1 MTINLRECVLL
12 IQCNPADVRLISKAL
27 TTPSHSVL
35 EVEAVNKVPDALERI
50 RKGGVRSVIV
60 DIEMPEGFARFEE
73 LLSAAPDIPILIL
86 SGTETECI
94 ARQAVEQGAHD
105 YMLKNQLEEFRL
117 KRVVGSMIALKAKEE
132 AAIQQQERADVIL
145 SCTGDAVL
153 ISDAAGF
160 VRHLNEPAE
169 TLTGWFGR
177 EALGRSLGEVFQTI
191 DATSRQPVGDPLAAA
206 TAEKKHVPLCSNCVL
221 VQRNGFEVAIE
232 GSAAHTRGPKGNKT
246 GAIFVFNDI
255 SAARARSL
263 ELSHLA
269 QHDFLTDLPN
279 RVLLNDRITQA
290 ISFAARYSKQLAVMF
305 VDLDG
310 FKRINDSLGHTSG
323 DKLLQLVASRLVAC
337 VRRSDTVSRLGG
349 DEFVVLLYQVEHAED
364 AAFISKKILSSLAEP
379 FSIEQKHLDIS
390 ASIGVSTYPGD
401 GQDAETLIHKAD
413 TAMYAA
419 KKLGRNN
426 CQFFKP
432 EMQARFLERQSLEGS
447 LRYALSRNEFRLHY
461 QPKIDLKTGEIT
473 GVEALLRWQHPT
485 RGMIQPLQFV
495 PIAEESGLIV
505 SIGQWV
511 LLQACRQARA
521 CMDAGLPP
529 VRMAVNVSAAEFM
542 AKDFLSGVRATL
554 ISTGV
559 DPHNLELELTETV
572 LMRDAESAV
581 RILHALKAIGVQLAV
596 DDFGIGYSSFSY
608 LQRFPLDALK
618 IDRTFIN
625 EISAAGEGA
634 TILSAMI
641 DIGLSLKHRV
651 IAEGVETREQLHFLQ
666 KKGCSEGQG
675 YLFCHPNI
683 QPSRPKPFF
692 KGDLE
697 ASAQPL
703 KKLKNGTGLGYD
715 DAFHHQLAGG
725 I

>member
-1 MTINLRECVLL
+1 MKSELRDCVLL

-27 TTPSHSVL
+27 TTPSHRIL
-35 EVEAVNKVPDALERI
+35 EVESVNKVPDALERI
-50 RKGGVRSVIV
+50 RRGGVRSVIM

-73 LLSAAPDIPILIL
+73 LLSAAPHIPILIL

-94 ARQAVEQGAHD
+94 ARQAVEQGAQD
-105 YMLKNQLEEFRL
+105 YMLKNQVEEFRL
-117 KRVVGSMIALKAKEE
+117 KRVVRSMIELKAKEE

-153 ISDAAGF
+153 ISDVAGF

-169 TLTGWFGR
+169 SLTGWSCR
-177 EALGRSLGEVFQTI
+177 EAIGRSLDEIFQTI
-191 DATSRQPVGDPLAAA
+191 DAVSRLAAGDPLAAA
-206 TAEKKHVPLCSNCVL
+206 VDKKHVPLCSNCL
-221 VQRNGFEVAIE
+221 LIQRNGFEVAIE
-232 GSAAHTRGPKGNKT
+232 GSAAYTRDPAGNIT
-246 GAIFVFNDI
+246 GSIFVFNDI
-255 SAARARSL
+255 SAARAKSL

-290 ISFAARYSKQLAVMF
+290 ISFAARYSKELAVMF
-305 VDLDG
+305 VDLDD

-323 DKLLQLVASRLVAC
+323 DKLLQSVSNRLVAC

-349 DEFVVLLYQVEHAED
+349 DEFVVLLSQVEHAED
-364 AAFISKKILSSLAEP
+364 ATFISKKILSSLAEP
-379 FSIEQKHLDIS
+379 FSVDHKYLDIS

-401 GQDAETLIHKAD
+401 GQDAETLLHKAD

-426 CQFFKP
+426 CQFFKVD
-432 EMQARFLERQSLEGS
+432 MQARVLERQSLEGS
-447 LRYALSRNEFRLHY
+447 LRHALSRNEFTLHY
-461 QPKIDLKTGEIT
+461 QPKIDLKTGEIA

-485 RGMIQPLQFV
+485 RGMISPLQFI

-505 SIGQWV
+505 PIGQWV
-511 LLQACRQARA
+511 LVQACRQARA
-521 CMDAGLPP
+521 WTDAGLPP

-542 AKDFLSGVRATL
+542 AKDFLSGVRAAL
-554 ISTGV
+554 ISSGV

-651 IAEGVETREQLHFLQ
+651 IAEGVETLEQLHFLQ

-675 YLFCHPNI
+675 YLFCHPI
-683 QPSRPKPFF
+683 VAEKFAEFLKSGAR
-692 KGDLE
+692 E
-697 ASAQPL
+697 SAV
-703 KKLKNGTGLGYD
+703 
-715 DAFHHQLAGG
+715 H
-725 I
+725 

>member
-1 MTINLRECVLL
+1 VKIELKECVLL
-12 IQCNPADVRLISKAL
+12 IQCNPADVRLIAKAL
-27 TTPSHSVL
+27 TTPSHSIL
-35 EVEAVNKVPDALERI
+35 EVESVNKMPDALERI
-50 RKGGVRSVIV
+50 RKGGVRSVIM
-60 DIEMPEGFARFEE
+60 DIEMPEGLARFEE
-73 LLSAAPDIPILIL
+73 LLSAAPCIPILIL

-94 ARQAVEQGAHD
+94 ARQAVEQGAQD
-105 YMLKNQLEEFRL
+105 YLLKNQLEQFRL
-117 KRVVGSMIALKAKEE
+117 KRIVRSMIALKSKED
-132 AAIQQQERADVIL
+132 AAIQQQERADAIL

-153 ISDAAGF
+153 IGDLAGC
-160 VRHLNEPAE
+160 VVHLNTAAE
-169 TLTGWFGR
+169 ALTGWSCG
-177 EALGRSLGEVFQTI
+177 EARARSIGEVFQTI
-191 DATSRQPVGDPLAAA
+191 DAISRQPVGDPLAVLVAD
-206 TAEKKHVPLCSNCVL
+206 EGNVPLCSNCVM
-221 VQRNGFEVAIE
+221 VQRNGSEVAIE
-232 GSAAHTRGPKGNKT
+232 GSAAHTRDRT
-246 GAIFVFNDI
+246 GKITGKVLVFKDV
-255 SAARARSL
+255 STARAKSL

-290 ISFAARYSKQLAVMF
+290 ISFAVRYNKQLAVMF
-305 VDLDG
+305 VDLDE
-310 FKRINDSLGHTSG
+310 FKKINDSLGHTVG
-323 DKLLQLVASRLVAC
+323 DKLLQSVASRLVAC

-364 AAFISKKILSSLAEP
+364 AAFISKKILSSLTEP

-401 GQDAETLIHKAD
+401 GQDAETLIQKAD

-419 KKLGRNN
+419 KALGRNN
-426 CQFFKP
+426 WQFFRAD
-432 EMQARFLERQSLEGS
+432 MQAQLLERQSLEGD
-447 LRYALSRNEFRLHY
+447 LRCALSRNQFTLHY
-461 QPKIDLKTGEIT
+461 QPKINLETGEIA
-473 GVEALLRWQHPT
+473 GVEALLRWQHPK
-485 RGMIQPLQFV
+485 RGMISPVQFV

-505 SIGQWV
+505 PIGQWV
-511 LLQACRQARA
+511 LLQACRQSRA
-521 CMDAGLPP
+521 WMDAEIPP
-529 VRMAVNVSAAEFM
+529 VRIAVNVSAAEFM

-651 IAEGVETREQLHFLQ
+651 IAEGVETVEQLDFLK

-675 YLFCHPNI
+675 YLFCHPI
-683 QPSRPKPFF
+683 IAEKFAEFLKCGVR
-692 KGDLE
+692 E
-697 ASAQPL
+697 SAV
-703 KKLKNGTGLGYD
+703 
-715 DAFHHQLAGG
+715 H
-725 I
+725 

>member
-1 MTINLRECVLL
+1 MKIELSGCVLL
-12 IQCNPADVRLISKAL
+12 IQCNPADVRLISRAL

-35 EVEAVNKVPDALERI
+35 EIESVNKVPDALERI
-50 RKGGVRSVIV
+50 REGGVRSLIM
-60 DIEMPEGFARFEE
+60 DIEMPEGLARFQE
-73 LLSAAPDIPILIL
+73 LLSAAPHIPILIL

-94 ARQAVEQGAHD
+94 ARQAVEQGAQD
-105 YMLKNQLEEFRL
+105 YMLKNQLEQFRL
-117 KRVVGSMIALKAKEE
+117 KRVVRSMIALKSKEE

-169 TLTGWFGR
+169 SLTGWSCR
-177 EALGRSLGEVFQTI
+177 EALGRPLGEVFQTI
-191 DATSRQPVGDPLAAA
+191 DATSRQPAGDPLATAA
-206 TAEKKHVPLCSNCVL
+206 VEKKHVPLCSNCVL
-221 VQRNGFEVAIE
+221 VQRNGLEVAIE
-232 GSAAHTRGPKGNKT
+232 GSAAYTRDTMGNKT

-255 SAARARSL
+255 SAARAKSL

-310 FKRINDSLGHTSG
+310 FKRINDSLGHTVG
-323 DKLLQLVASRLVAC
+323 DKLLQSVASRLVAC

-401 GQDAETLIHKAD
+401 GQDAETLLHKAD

-426 CQFFKP
+426 CQFFRAA
-432 EMQARFLERQSLEGS
+432 MQARILERQSLEGS
-447 LRYALSRNEFRLHY
+447 LRHALSRNEFTLHY
-461 QPKIDLKTGEIT
+461 QPKIDLKTGEIA
-473 GVEALLRWQHPT
+473 GVEALLRWRHPT
-485 RGMIQPLQFV
+485 RGLISPLQFV
-495 PIAEESGLIV
+495 PIAEETGLIV
-505 SIGQWV
+505 PIGQWV
-511 LLQACRQARA
+511 LLQACRQSRA
-521 CMDAGLPP
+521 WMDAGLPP
-529 VRMAVNVSAAEFM
+529 VRIAVNVSAAEFM
-542 AKDFLSGVRATL
+542 AKDFLSGVRAAL

-651 IAEGVETREQLHFLQ
+651 IAEGVETVEQLKFLK

-675 YLFCHPNI
+675 YLFCHPI
-683 QPSRPKPFF
+683 IAEKFAEFLKCGVR
-692 KGDLE
+692 E
-697 ASAQPL
+697 SAV
-703 KKLKNGTGLGYD
+703 
-715 DAFHHQLAGG
+715 H
-725 I
+725 

>member
-1 MTINLRECVLL
+1 MKIEPTECVLL
-12 IQCNPADVRLISKAL
+12 IHCNPSDVRLISKAL
-27 TTPSHSVL
+27 IAPPHRIL
-35 EVEAVNKVPDALERI
+35 EVESVNKLADALERI
-50 RKGGVRSVIV
+50 GQGGVRGVIM
-60 DIEMPEGFARFEE
+60 DIEMPEGFPRFEE
-73 LLSAAPDIPILIL
+73 LFSAAPNIPILIL

-94 ARQAVEQGAHD
+94 ARQAVEQGAQD
-105 YMLKNQLEEFRL
+105 YLLKNQLEEFRL
-117 KRVVGSMIALKAKEE
+117 GRVVRSMIELKAKEE
-132 AAIQQQERADVIL
+132 AAIQQQQRADVIL

-153 ISDAAGF
+153 ISDVAGF
-160 VRHLNEPAE
+160 VRHLNETAE
-169 TLTGWFGR
+169 LLTGWSCQ
-177 EALGRSLGEVFQTI
+177 EAVGRSLDEVFQTI
-191 DATSRQPVGDPLAAA
+191 DSISRQAVGDPLATAA
-206 TAEKKHVPLCSNCVL
+206 VDKKNVPLCSNCVL
-221 VQRNGFEVAIE
+221 VQRHGFEVAIE
-232 GSAAHTRGPKGNKT
+232 GSAAYTRDRGGNID
-246 GAIFVFNDI
+246 GSIFVFNDI
-255 SAARARSL
+255 SAARAKSL

-310 FKRINDSLGHTSG
+310 FKRINESLGQTNG

-379 FSIEQKHLDIS
+379 FFVEQKHLDIS

-401 GQDAETLIHKAD
+401 GQDAETLLHKAD

-426 CQFFKP
+426 CQFFRAD
-432 EMQARFLERQSLEGS
+432 MQFRLLERQSLEGS
-447 LRYALSRNEFRLHY
+447 LRHALSRDEFTLHY
-461 QPKIDLKTGEIT
+461 QPKISLKTGEIT
-473 GVEALLRWQHPT
+473 GVEALLRWKHPT
-485 RGMIQPLQFV
+485 RGLISPLQFV
-495 PIAEESGLIV
+495 PTAEETGWIV
-505 SIGQWV
+505 PIRQRV
-511 LLQACRQARA
+511 LLQSCRQSRA
-521 CMDAGLPP
+521 WMDAGLPP

-542 AKDFLSGVRATL
+542 AKDFLSGVRAAL

-596 DDFGIGYSSFSY
+596 DDFGVGYSSFSY

-651 IAEGVETREQLHFLQ
+651 IAEGVETAEQLHFLQ
-666 KKGCSEGQG
+666 KRGCSEGQG
-675 YLFCHPNI
+675 YLFCHPI
-683 QPSRPKPFF
+683 IAEKFAEF
-692 KGDLE
+692 LE
-697 ASAQPL
+697 SGARESVV
-703 KKLKNGTGLGYD
+703 
-715 DAFHHQLAGG
+715 H
-725 I
+725 

>member
-1 MTINLRECVLL
+1 MKIEPLECVLL

-27 TTPSHSVL
+27 IAPPHHIL
-35 EVEAVNKVPDALERI
+35 EVEFVNKVPDALERI
-50 RKGGVRSVIV
+50 RKGGVRTVIM
-60 DIEMPEGFARFEE
+60 DIEMLEGFARFEE
-73 LLSAAPDIPILIL
+73 LFSAAPNMPILIL

-94 ARQAVEQGAHD
+94 ARQAVEHGAQD
-105 YMLKNQLEEFRL
+105 YILKNQLEEFRL
-117 KRVVGSMIALKAKEE
+117 GRVVRSMIELKAKEE
-132 AAIQQQERADVIL
+132 AAIQQQQRADVIL

-153 ISDAAGF
+153 ISDVAGF

-169 TLTGWFGR
+169 LLTGWSCQ
-177 EALGRSLGEVFQTI
+177 EAIGRSLDEVFQTI
-191 DATSRQPVGDPLAAA
+191 DTISRQAVGDPLATAA
-206 TAEKKHVPLCSNCVL
+206 VDKKYVPLCSNCVL
-221 VQRNGFEVAIE
+221 VQRHGFEVAIE
-232 GSAAHTRGPKGNKT
+232 GSAAYTRDRVGNIN
-246 GAIFVFNDI
+246 GSIFVFNDI
-255 SAARARSL
+255 SAARAKSL

-290 ISFAARYSKQLAVMF
+290 ISFSARYSKELAVMF
-305 VDLDG
+305 IDLDD

-323 DKLLQLVASRLVAC
+323 DKLLQSVANRLVAC

-349 DEFVVLLYQVEHAED
+349 DEFVVLLSQVEHAED
-364 AAFISKKILSSLAEP
+364 ATFISKKILTSLAEP
-379 FSIEQKHLDIS
+379 FSVDHKYLDIS

-401 GQDAETLIHKAD
+401 GQDAETLLHKAD

-419 KKLGRNN
+419 KKIGRNN
-426 CQFFKP
+426 CQFFKAD
-432 EMQARFLERQSLEGS
+432 MQARVLERLSLEGS
-447 LRYALSRNEFRLHY
+447 LRHALSRNEFSLHY
-461 QPKIDLKTGEIT
+461 QPKINLKTGEIT

-485 RGMIQPLQFV
+485 RGMISPLQFV
-495 PIAEESGLIV
+495 PIAEETGLIV
-505 SIGQWV
+505 PIGQWV
-511 LLQACRQARA
+511 LLNACRQARA
-521 CMDAGLPP
+521 WIDAGLPP

-542 AKDFLSGVRATL
+542 AKDFLSGVRAAL

-559 DPHNLELELTETV
+559 DPHHLELELTETV

-651 IAEGVETREQLHFLQ
+651 IAEGVETVEQLHFLQ

-675 YLFCHPNI
+675 YLFCHPVI
-683 QPSRPKPFF
+683 AEKFAEF
-692 KGDLE
+692 LKGGVRE
-697 ASAQPL
+697 SAV
-703 KKLKNGTGLGYD
+703 
-715 DAFHHQLAGG
+715 H
-725 I
+725 

>member
-1 MTINLRECVLL
+1 MKIELKECVLL

-27 TTPSHSVL
+27 TTPSHSIL
-35 EVEAVNKVPDALERI
+35 EVESVNKMPEALERI
-50 RKGGVRSVIV
+50 RKGGVRSVIM
-60 DIEMPEGFARFEE
+60 DIEMPEGLARFEE
-73 LLSAAPDIPILIL
+73 LLSAAPYIPVLIL

-94 ARQAVEQGAHD
+94 ARQAVEQGAQD
-105 YMLKNQLEEFRL
+105 YMLKNQLEQFRL
-117 KRVVGSMIALKAKEE
+117 KRIVRSMIALKSKEE
-132 AAIQQQERADVIL
+132 AAIQQQERADAIL

-153 ISDAAGF
+153 IGDIAGC
-160 VRHLNEPAE
+160 VVHLNTAAE
-169 TLTGWFGR
+169 ALTGWSCG
-177 EALGRSLGEVFQTI
+177 EARARSIGEVFQTI
-191 DATSRQPVGDPLAAA
+191 DAISRQPVGDPLAVVVAD
-206 TAEKKHVPLCSNCVL
+206 EGNVPLCSNCVM
-221 VQRNGFEVAIE
+221 VQRSGSEVAIE
-232 GSAAHTRGPKGNKT
+232 GSAAHTRDRT
-246 GAIFVFNDI
+246 GKITGKVLVFKDV
-255 SAARARSL
+255 SVARAKSL

-290 ISFAARYSKQLAVMF
+290 ISFAARHTKQLAVMF
-305 VDLDG
+305 VDLDD
-310 FKRINDSLGHTSG
+310 FKKINDSLGHTVG
-323 DKLLQLVASRLVAC
+323 DKLLQSVASRLVAC

-364 AAFISKKILSSLAEP
+364 AAFIIKKIFSSLTEP

-401 GQDAETLIHKAD
+401 GQDVETLIQKAD

-426 CQFFKP
+426 WQFFRAD
-432 EMQARFLERQSLEGS
+432 MQARILERQSLEGD
-447 LRYALSRNEFRLHY
+447 LRYALSRNQFTLHY
-461 QPKIDLKTGEIT
+461 QPKINLETGEIA
-473 GVEALLRWQHPT
+473 GVEALLRWQHPM
-485 RGMIQPLQFV
+485 RGLISPVQFV

-505 SIGQWV
+505 PIGQWV
-511 LLQACRQARA
+511 LLQACRQSRA
-521 CMDAGLPP
+521 WMDAGIPP
-529 VRMAVNVSAAEFM
+529 VRIAVNVSAAEFM

-596 DDFGIGYSSFSY
+596 DDFGIGFSSFSY

-651 IAEGVETREQLHFLQ
+651 IAEGVETVEQLHFLK

-675 YLFCHPNI
+675 YLFCHPI
-683 QPSRPKPFF
+683 IAEKFVEFLKCGVR
-692 KGDLE
+692 E
-697 ASAQPL
+697 SAV
-703 KKLKNGTGLGYD
+703 
-715 DAFHHQLAGG
+715 H
-725 I
+725 

>member
-1 MTINLRECVLL
+1 MKIEPRECVLL

-27 TTPSHSVL
+27 TTPSHSIL
-35 EVEAVNKVPDALERI
+35 EVESVNRVPDALERI
-50 RKGGVRSVIV
+50 SKGGVRSIIM
-60 DIEMPEGFARFEE
+60 DIEMPEGLARFEE
-73 LLSAAPDIPILIL
+73 LLSAAPHIPILIL

-94 ARQAVEQGAHD
+94 ARQAVEQGAQD
-105 YMLKNQLEEFRL
+105 YMLKNELEQFRL
-117 KRVVGSMIALKAKEE
+117 KRVVRGMIELKSKEE
-132 AAIQQQERADVIL
+132 AAIQQQQRADVIL

-169 TLTGWFGR
+169 SLTGWSCR

-191 DATSRQPVGDPLAAA
+191 DATSRQVTGDPWA
-206 TAEKKHVPLCSNCVL
+206 TAVGEKKHVPLCSNCIL
-221 VQRNGFEVAIE
+221 VQRNGLEVAIE
-232 GSAAHTRGPKGNKT
+232 GSAAYTRDAMGNKT

-255 SAARARSL
+255 SAARAKSL

-310 FKRINDSLGHTSG
+310 FKRTNDSLGHTVG
-323 DKLLQLVASRLVAC
+323 DKLLQSVASRLVAC

-379 FSIEQKHLDIS
+379 FSIDQKHLDIS

-401 GQDAETLIHKAD
+401 GQDAESLLHKAD

-426 CQFFKP
+426 CQFFKAA
-432 EMQARFLERQSLEGS
+432 MQARILERQSLEGS
-447 LRYALSRNEFRLHY
+447 LRHALSRNEFTLHY
-461 QPKIDLKTGEIT
+461 QPKTDLKTGEIA
-473 GVEALLRWQHPT
+473 GVEALLRWKHPT
-485 RGMIQPLQFV
+485 RGLISPLQFV
-495 PIAEESGLIV
+495 PIAEETGLIV
-505 SIGQWV
+505 PIGQWV
-511 LLQACRQARA
+511 LLQACQQSRA
-521 CMDAGLPP
+521 WMDAGIPP
-529 VRMAVNVSAAEFM
+529 VRIAVNVSAAEFM
-542 AKDFLSGVRATL
+542 AKDFLSGVRAAL

-625 EISAAGEGA
+625 EISEAGEGA

-651 IAEGVETREQLHFLQ
+651 IAEGVETVEQLQFLK

-675 YLFCHPNI
+675 YLFCHPMI
-683 QPSRPKPFF
+683 AEKFAEFLQC
-692 KGDLE
+692 GVG
-697 ASAQPL
+697 ASAVHEE
-703 KKLKNGTGLGYD
+703 TIRC
-715 DAFHHQLAGG
+715 AS
-725 I
+725 

>member
-1 MTINLRECVLL
+1 MTINLRDCVLL

-73 LLSAAPDIPILIL
+73 LLSAAPHIPILIL

-105 YMLKNQLEEFRL
+105 YLLKNQLEEFRL
-117 KRVVGSMIALKAKEE
+117 KRVVRSMIALKAKEE
-132 AAIQQQERADVIL
+132 AAIQQQERAEVIL

-191 DATSRQPVGDPLAAA
+191 DANSRQPVGDPLTAA

-232 GSAAHTRGPKGNKT
+232 GSAAHTRDLKGNKT

-349 DEFVVLLYQVEHAED
+349 DEVVVLLYQVEHAED

-432 EMQARFLERQSLEGS
+432 EMQAPFLERQRLEGS
-447 LRYALSRNEFRLHY
+447 LRHALSRNEFTLHY
-461 QPKIDLKTGEIT
+461 QPKISLKTGEIT
-473 GVEALLRWQHPT
+473 GVEALLRWKHPT
-485 RGMIQPLQFV
+485 RGLISPLQFV
-495 PIAEESGLIV
+495 PIAEETGLIV
-505 SIGQWV
+505 PIGQWV
-511 LLQACRQARA
+511 LLQACRQSRA
-521 CMDAGLPP
+521 WMDAGLPP

-542 AKDFLSGVRATL
+542 AKDFLSGVRAAL

-559 DPHNLELELTETV
+559 DPHDLELELTETV

-596 DDFGIGYSSFSY
+596 DDFGI
-608 LQRFPLDALK
+608 
-618 IDRTFIN
+618 
-625 EISAAGEGA
+625 
-634 TILSAMI
+634 
-641 DIGLSLKHRV
+641 
-651 IAEGVETREQLHFLQ
+651 
-666 KKGCSEGQG
+666 
-675 YLFCHPNI
+675 
-683 QPSRPKPFF
+683 
-692 KGDLE
+692 
-697 ASAQPL
+697 
-703 KKLKNGTGLGYD
+703 
-715 DAFHHQLAGG
+715 
-725 I
+725 

>member
-1 MTINLRECVLL
+1 MKIEPRECVLL

-27 TTPSHSVL
+27 TTPSHSIL
-35 EVEAVNKVPDALERI
+35 EVESVNRVPDALERI
-50 RKGGVRSVIV
+50 SKGGVRSIIM
-60 DIEMPEGFARFEE
+60 DIEMPEGLTRFEE
-73 LLSAAPDIPILIL
+73 LLSAAPHIPILIL

-94 ARQAVEQGAHD
+94 ARQAVEQGAQD
-105 YMLKNQLEEFRL
+105 YMLKNQLEQFRL
-117 KRVVGSMIALKAKEE
+117 KRVVRSMIELKSKEE

-169 TLTGWFGR
+169 SLTGWSCR

-191 DATSRQPVGDPLAAA
+191 DATSRQVTGDPWA
-206 TAEKKHVPLCSNCVL
+206 TAVGEKKHVPLCSNCIL
-221 VQRNGFEVAIE
+221 VQRNGLEVAIE
-232 GSAAHTRGPKGNKT
+232 GSAAYTRDAMGNKT

-255 SAARARSL
+255 SVARAKSL

-310 FKRINDSLGHTSG
+310 FKRINDSLGHTVG
-323 DKLLQLVASRLVAC
+323 DKLLQSVASRLVAC

-379 FSIEQKHLDIS
+379 FSIDQKHLDIS

-401 GQDAETLIHKAD
+401 GQDAESLLHKAD

-426 CQFFKP
+426 CQFFKAA
-432 EMQARFLERQSLEGS
+432 MQARILERQSLEGS
-447 LRYALSRNEFRLHY
+447 LRHALSRNEFTLHY
-461 QPKIDLKTGEIT
+461 QPKIDLKTGKIA
-473 GVEALLRWQHPT
+473 GVEALLRWKHPR
-485 RGMIQPLQFV
+485 RGLISPLQFV
-495 PIAEESGLIV
+495 PIAEDTGLIV
-505 SIGQWV
+505 PIGQWV
-511 LLQACRQARA
+511 LLQACQQSRA
-521 CMDAGLPP
+521 WMDAGIPP
-529 VRMAVNVSAAEFM
+529 VRIAVNVSAAEFM
-542 AKDFLSGVRATL
+542 AKDFLSGVRAAL

-625 EISAAGEGA
+625 EISEAGEGA

-651 IAEGVETREQLHFLQ
+651 IAEGVETVEQLQFLK

-675 YLFCHPNI
+675 YLFCHPMI
-683 QPSRPKPFF
+683 AEKFAEFLQC
-692 KGDLE
+692 GVG
-697 ASAQPL
+697 ASAVHEE
-703 KKLKNGTGLGYD
+703 TTRC
-715 DAFHHQLAGG
+715 AS
-725 I
+725 

>member
-1 MTINLRECVLL
+1 MKIEVRECVLV

-27 TTPSHSVL
+27 TVPSQRNL
-35 EVEAVNKVPDALERI
+35 EVEALNKVSDAVARI
-50 RKGGVRSVIV
+50 RKGGVRSVIM
-60 DIEMPEGFARFEE
+60 DIEMPGEFARFEE
-73 LLSAAPDIPILIL
+73 LFSAAPQIPILIL
-86 SGTETECI
+86 SGTETECL
-94 ARQAVEQGAHD
+94 ARQAVEQGAQD

-117 KRVVGSMIALKAKEE
+117 KRVVWRMIDLQAKEE

-169 TLTGWFGR
+169 SLTGWTCR
-177 EALGRSLGEVFQTI
+177 EASGRSLGEVFQTI
-191 DATSRQPVGDPLAAA
+191 DTISRQAAGDPLATAA
-206 TAEKKHVPLCSNCVL
+206 VDKKQVPLCSNCIL
-221 VQRNGFEVAIE
+221 IQRSGSEVAIE
-232 GSAAHTRGPKGNKT
+232 GSAAYTRDPVGNIT
-246 GAIFVFNDI
+246 GSIFVFNDI
-255 SAARARSL
+255 SAARAKSL

-290 ISFAARYSKQLAVMF
+290 ISHAARYSKELAVMF
-305 VDLDG
+305 IDLDD

-323 DKLLQLVASRLVAC
+323 DKLLQSVANRLVAC

-349 DEFVVLLYQVEHAED
+349 DEFVVLLSQVEHAED
-364 AAFISKKILSSLAEP
+364 ATFISKKILSSLAEP
-379 FSIEQKHLDIS
+379 FSVDHKYLDIS
-390 ASIGVSTYPGD
+390 ASIGVSTYPDD
-401 GQDAETLIHKAD
+401 GQDAESLLHKAD

-432 EMQARFLERQSLEGS
+432 EMQARVLERQSLEGS
-447 LRYALSRNEFRLHY
+447 LRHALSRNEFRLHY
-461 QPKIDLKTGEIT
+461 QPKIDLVTGEIT

-495 PIAEESGLIV
+495 SIAEESGLIV

-511 LLQACRQARA
+511 LLHACRQARA
-521 CMDAGLPP
+521 WMDAGLPP

-651 IAEGVETREQLHFLQ
+651 IAEGVETAEQLHFLQ

-675 YLFCHPNI
+675 YFFCHPLI
-683 QPSRPKPFF
+683 AEKFAEF
-692 KGDLE
+692 LKGGVRE
-697 ASAQPL
+697 SAV
-703 KKLKNGTGLGYD
+703 
-715 DAFHHQLAGG
+715 H
-725 I
+725 

>member
-1 MTINLRECVLL
+1 MKDDPRECVLL
-12 IQCNPADVRLISKAL
+12 IQCNPADLRLISKAL
-27 TTPSHSVL
+27 TTPSHSIL
-35 EVEAVNKVPDALERI
+35 EVESLNKVPDALERI
-50 RKGGVRSVIV
+50 RKGGVQSIIM
-60 DIEMPEGFARFEE
+60 DIEMPKGLARFEE
-73 LLSAAPDIPILIL
+73 LSSAAPHIPILIL

-94 ARQAVEQGAHD
+94 ARQAVEQGAQD
-105 YMLKNQLEEFRL
+105 YMLKNQLEQFRL
-117 KRVVGSMIALKAKEE
+117 NRLVRSMIALKSKEE
-132 AAIQQQERADVIL
+132 AAIQQQERADAIL

-153 ISDAAGF
+153 IGDIAGC
-160 VRHLNEPAE
+160 VVHLNTAAE
-169 TLTGWFGR
+169 VLTGWSCG
-177 EALGRSLGEVFQTI
+177 EARTRSIGEVFQTI
-191 DATSRQPVGDPLAAA
+191 DAISRQPVGDPLAVVVAD
-206 TAEKKHVPLCSNCVL
+206 EGNVPLCSNCVM
-221 VQRNGFEVAIE
+221 VQRSGSEVAIE
-232 GSAAHTRGPKGNKT
+232 GSAAHTRDRAGKIT
-246 GAIFVFNDI
+246 GKVLVFKDV
-255 SAARARSL
+255 SAARAKSL

-310 FKRINDSLGHTSG
+310 FKKINDSLGHTVG
-323 DKLLQLVASRLVAC
+323 DKLLQSVSNRLVAC

-364 AAFISKKILSSLAEP
+364 AAFISKKILSSLTEP

-401 GQDAETLIHKAD
+401 GQDVETLIQKAD

-419 KKLGRNN
+419 KNLGRNN
-426 CQFFKP
+426 CQFFRAD
-432 EMQARFLERQSLEGS
+432 MQARVLERQSLEGD
-447 LRYALSRNEFRLHY
+447 LRYALPRNQFTLHY
-461 QPKIDLKTGEIT
+461 QPKIDLKTGAIT
-473 GVEALLRWQHPT
+473 GVEALLRWQHPK
-485 RGMIQPLQFV
+485 RGMISPVQFV

-505 SIGQWV
+505 PIGQWV
-511 LLQACRQARA
+511 LLQACRQSRA
-521 CMDAGLPP
+521 WMDAGIPP
-529 VRMAVNVSAAEFM
+529 VRIAVNVSAAEFM

-651 IAEGVETREQLHFLQ
+651 IAEGVETVEQLQFLK

-675 YLFCHPNI
+675 YLFCHPVI
-683 QPSRPKPFF
+683 AEKFAEFLKCGVR
-692 KGDLE
+692 E
-697 ASAQPL
+697 SAV
-703 KKLKNGTGLGYD
+703 
-715 DAFHHQLAGG
+715 H
-725 I
+725 

>member
-1 MTINLRECVLL
+1 MNIEPRECVLL

-27 TTPSHSVL
+27 TTSSHIDL
-35 EVEAVNKVPDALERI
+35 EVVSVNHVPDALERI
-50 RKGGVRSVIV
+50 GKGGVRSVIM
-60 DIEMPEGFARFEE
+60 DIEMADGFARFEE
-73 LLSAAPDIPILIL
+73 LLSVAPHIPILIL

-94 ARQAVEQGAHD
+94 ARQAVEQGAQD

-117 KRVVGSMIALKAKEE
+117 KRVVRSMIALKAKEE
-132 AAIQQQERADVIL
+132 AASQQQERADVIL
-145 SCTGDAVL
+145 SCTGDAIL

-169 TLTGWFGR
+169 ILTGWSCR
-177 EALGRSLGEVFQTI
+177 EALGHSLGEVFQII
-191 DATSRQPVGDPLAAA
+191 DGISRQAVGDPLATAA
-206 TAEKKHVPLCSNCVL
+206 VGKKHIPLCLNCVL

-232 GSAAHTRGPKGNKT
+232 GSAAYTRNPVGNKT
-246 GAIFVFNDI
+246 EAIFVFNDI
-255 SAARARSL
+255 SAARAKSL

-290 ISFAARYSKQLAVMF
+290 ISFAARYNKQLAVMF

-364 AAFISKKILSSLAEP
+364 AAYISKKILSSLAEP
-379 FSIEQKHLDIS
+379 FSVDQKHLDIS

-401 GQDAETLIHKAD
+401 GQDAETLLQKAD

-426 CQFFKP
+426 CQFFRA
-432 EMQARFLERQSLEGS
+432 EMQARLLERQRLEGS
-447 LRYALSRNEFRLHY
+447 LRHALSRNEFTLQY
-461 QPKIDLKTGEIT
+461 QPKIDLKTGEIA
-473 GVEALLRWQHPT
+473 GVEALLRWKHPT
-485 RGMIQPLQFV
+485 RGLISPLQFV
-495 PIAEESGLIV
+495 PIAEETGLIV
-505 SIGQWV
+505 PIGQWV
-511 LLQACRQARA
+511 LLQACRQTRA
-521 CMDAGLPP
+521 WMDAGLPP
-529 VRMAVNVSAAEFM
+529 VRIAVNVSAAEFM
-542 AKDFLSGVRATL
+542 AKDFLSGVRAAL

-572 LMRDAESAV
+572 LMRDAEAAV

-675 YLFCHPNI
+675 YFFCHPI
-683 QPSRPKPFF
+683 IAEKFAEFLKCGVR
-692 KGDLE
+692 E
-697 ASAQPL
+697 SAV
-703 KKLKNGTGLGYD
+703 
-715 DAFHHQLAGG
+715 H
-725 I
+725 

>member
-1 MTINLRECVLL
+1 MKIEPRECVLL

-27 TTPSHSVL
+27 TTPSHSIL
-35 EVEAVNKVPDALERI
+35 EVESVNRVPDALERI
-50 RKGGVRSVIV
+50 SKGGVRSIIM
-60 DIEMPEGFARFEE
+60 DIEMPEGLTRFEE
-73 LLSAAPDIPILIL
+73 LLSAAPHIPILIL

-94 ARQAVEQGAHD
+94 ARQAVEQGAQD
-105 YMLKNQLEEFRL
+105 YMLKNQLEQFRL
-117 KRVVGSMIALKAKEE
+117 KRVVRGMIELKSKEE

-153 ISDAAGF
+153 ISDAAGL

-169 TLTGWFGR
+169 SLTGWSCR

-191 DATSRQPVGDPLAAA
+191 DATSRQVTGDPWA
-206 TAEKKHVPLCSNCVL
+206 TAVGEKKHVPLCSNCIL
-221 VQRNGFEVAIE
+221 VQRNGLEVAIE
-232 GSAAHTRGPKGNKT
+232 GSAAYTRDAMGNKT

-255 SAARARSL
+255 SAARAKSL

-310 FKRINDSLGHTSG
+310 FKRTNDSLGHTVG
-323 DKLLQLVASRLVAC
+323 DKLLQSVASRLVAC

-379 FSIEQKHLDIS
+379 FSIDQKHLEIS

-401 GQDAETLIHKAD
+401 GQDAESLLHKAD

-426 CQFFKP
+426 CQFFKAA
-432 EMQARFLERQSLEGS
+432 MQARILERQSLEGS
-447 LRYALSRNEFRLHY
+447 LRHALSRNEFTLHY
-461 QPKIDLKTGEIT
+461 QPKTDLKTGEIA
-473 GVEALLRWQHPT
+473 GVEALLRWKHPT
-485 RGMIQPLQFV
+485 RGLISPLQFV
-495 PIAEESGLIV
+495 PIAEDTGLIV
-505 SIGQWV
+505 PIGQWV
-511 LLQACRQARA
+511 LLQACQQSRA
-521 CMDAGLPP
+521 WMDAGIPP
-529 VRMAVNVSAAEFM
+529 VRIAVNVSAAEFM
-542 AKDFLSGVRATL
+542 AKDFLSGVRAAL

-625 EISAAGEGA
+625 EISEAGEGA

-651 IAEGVETREQLHFLQ
+651 IAEGVETVEQLQFLK

-675 YLFCHPNI
+675 YLFCHPMI
-683 QPSRPKPFF
+683 AEKFAEF
-692 KGDLE
+692 LKCGVG
-697 ASAQPL
+697 ASAVHEE
-703 KKLKNGTGLGYD
+703 TIRC
-715 DAFHHQLAGG
+715 AS
-725 I
+725 

>member
-1 MTINLRECVLL
+1 
-12 IQCNPADVRLISKAL
+12 
-27 TTPSHSVL
+27 
-35 EVEAVNKVPDALERI
+35 VPDALERI
-50 RKGGVRSVIV
+50 SKGGVRSIIM
-60 DIEMPEGFARFEE
+60 DIEMPEGLARFEE
-73 LLSAAPDIPILIL
+73 LLSAAPHIPILIL

-94 ARQAVEQGAHD
+94 ARQAVEQGAQD
-105 YMLKNQLEEFRL
+105 YMLKNELEQFRL
-117 KRVVGSMIALKAKEE
+117 KRVVRGMIELKSKEE
-132 AAIQQQERADVIL
+132 AAIQQQQRADVIL

-169 TLTGWFGR
+169 SLTGWPCR
-177 EALGRSLGEVFQTI
+177 EALGRSLGEVFQTL
-191 DATSRQPVGDPLAAA
+191 DAASRQVTGDPWAAA
-206 TAEKKHVPLCSNCVL
+206 GEKKHVPLCSNCIL
-221 VQRNGFEVAIE
+221 VKRNGLEVAIE
-232 GSAAHTRGPKGNKT
+232 GSAAYTRDAMGNKT

-255 SAARARSL
+255 SAARAKSL

-310 FKRINDSLGHTSG
+310 FKRTNDSLGHTVG
-323 DKLLQLVASRLVAC
+323 DKLLQSVASRLVAC

-379 FSIEQKHLDIS
+379 FSIDQKHLDIS

-401 GQDAETLIHKAD
+401 GQDAESLLHKAD

-426 CQFFKP
+426 CQFFKAA
-432 EMQARFLERQSLEGS
+432 MQARILERQSLEGS
-447 LRYALSRNEFRLHY
+447 LRHALSRNEFTLHY
-461 QPKIDLKTGEIT
+461 QPKTDLKTGEIA
-473 GVEALLRWQHPT
+473 GVEALLRWKHPT
-485 RGMIQPLQFV
+485 RGLISPLQFV
-495 PIAEESGLIV
+495 QIAEETGLIV
-505 SIGQWV
+505 PIGQWV
-511 LLQACRQARA
+511 LLQACQQSRA
-521 CMDAGLPP
+521 WMDAGIPP
-529 VRMAVNVSAAEFM
+529 VRIAVNVSAAEFM
-542 AKDFLSGVRATL
+542 AKDFLSGVRAAL

-625 EISAAGEGA
+625 EISEAGEGA

-651 IAEGVETREQLHFLQ
+651 IAEGVETVEQLQFLK

-675 YLFCHPNI
+675 YLFCHPMI
-683 QPSRPKPFF
+683 AEKFAEFLQC
-692 KGDLE
+692 GVG
-697 ASAQPL
+697 ASAVHEE
-703 KKLKNGTGLGYD
+703 TIRC
-715 DAFHHQLAGG
+715 AS
-725 I
+725 